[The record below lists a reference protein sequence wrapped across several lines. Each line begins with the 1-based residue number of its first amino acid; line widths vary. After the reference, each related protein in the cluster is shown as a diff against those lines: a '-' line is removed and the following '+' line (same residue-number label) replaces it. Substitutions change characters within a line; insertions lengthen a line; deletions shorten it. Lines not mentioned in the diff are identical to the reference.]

1 MINEIGEKISKLR
14 KQKALTLKELSEMTG
29 LSISFLSQVEN
40 GYSSLAITSLK
51 KIADALNVPITEFF
65 NSYNNHSFHIK
76 TDQQKIFKIE
86 GNSAEYILLSGEFPQ
101 RMLEAMIVYIQPES
115 VLGSKFNH
123 PGEEFVYV
131 LEGNLIIDVDGEKY
145 YVNSGESIHY
155 PSMMPHLWYNPSKQK
170 VKLLTVL
177 TPAIF

>member
-1 MINEIGEKISKLR
+1 MINEIAEKISKIR
-14 KQKALTLKELSEMTG
+14 KQKGLTLKELSEMTG

-65 NSYNNHSFHIK
+65 NSYPSHSFHTK
-76 TDQQKIFKIE
+76 LDEQKIFKIE

-101 RMLEAMIVYIQPES
+101 RMLEAMIVYIPPEN

-123 PGEEFVYV
+123 PGEEFIYV
-131 LEGNLIIDVDGEKY
+131 LEGNLIVDIDGKKY
-145 YVNSGESIHY
+145 YVNAGDAIHY
-155 PSMMPHLWYNPSKQK
+155 PSTIPHLLYNPSKQK

-177 TPAIF
+177 TPSIF